1 MKHDI
6 HIPKYLI
13 NKIMEKE
20 MKTQPVKEYVRRME
34 REIKIKQK
42 EQNTRI

>member
-1 MKHDI
+1 
-6 HIPKYLI
+6 
-13 NKIMEKE
+13 

-42 EQNTRI
+42 EQIPGFNTWAVSVQRYAAGI